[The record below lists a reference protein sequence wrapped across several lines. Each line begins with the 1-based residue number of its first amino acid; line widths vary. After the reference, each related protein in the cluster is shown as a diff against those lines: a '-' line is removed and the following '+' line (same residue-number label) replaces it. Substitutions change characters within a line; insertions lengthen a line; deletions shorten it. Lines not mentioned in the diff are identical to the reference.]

1 MEKTITFH
9 SRHNKLTTLLDL
21 ATYQQ
26 TLTIIQISIPRALA
40 QISNFNQL
48 IPRATIFLEMDNAKL
63 ITINILL
70 APPIILWCLEIIELR

>member
-1 MEKTITFH
+1 MEKTIIFH
-9 SRHNKLTTLLDL
+9 SRLTTLLDL

-48 IPRATIFLEMDNAKL
+48 IPPATIFREMDNAKL
-63 ITINILL
+63 ITINILP
-70 APPIILWCLEIIELR
+70 APPIILWRLEIIELQ